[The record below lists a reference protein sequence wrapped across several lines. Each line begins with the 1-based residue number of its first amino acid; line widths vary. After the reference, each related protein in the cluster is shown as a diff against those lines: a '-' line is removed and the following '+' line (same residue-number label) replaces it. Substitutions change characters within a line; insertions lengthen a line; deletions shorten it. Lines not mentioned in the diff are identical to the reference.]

1 MWTFPDAKLP
11 SENQRRA
18 LSRLAYIA
26 FLDMRILGREGKGE
40 QVADLAEAFHNLPL
54 MLWTEDFSMSCQR
67 DFLQRYQEKHG
78 VHHPNFDYLAEFE
91 KIAAMTN

>member
-1 MWTFPDAKLP
+1 MRTFPDARLP

-26 FLDMRILGREGKGE
+26 FLDMRILRRDGKGQ

-54 MLWTEDFSMSCQR
+54 MLWTEEFSMDCQR
-67 DFLQRYQEKHG
+67 NFLECY
-78 VHHPNFDYLAEFE
+78 
-91 KIAAMTN
+91 

>member
-1 MWTFPDAKLP
+1 MWTFPDARLL

-18 LSRLAYIA
+18 LSRLAYNA
-26 FLDMRILGREGKGE
+26 FLDMRILGREGKSR

-54 MLWTEDFSMSCQR
+54 MLWSEEFSMKCQR

-78 VHHPNFDYLAEFE
+78 VHHPSFNYLAEFE
-91 KIAAMTN
+91 KIAAMTE